1 MIQTT
6 KEEQR
11 RLSGG
16 DIRTLKDLLMK
27 ELDKVKE
34 DLLHYRPDKLEYDC
48 VLKGK
53 GILLKD
59 LLELLKNC

>member
-1 MIQTT
+1 MIQVT

-16 DIRTLKDLLMK
+16 DIHMLKDLLEK
-27 ELDKVKE
+27 ELEKVKE
-34 DLLHYRPDKLEYDC
+34 DLLHYKPDKLDYDL
-48 VLKGK
+48 VLKGR